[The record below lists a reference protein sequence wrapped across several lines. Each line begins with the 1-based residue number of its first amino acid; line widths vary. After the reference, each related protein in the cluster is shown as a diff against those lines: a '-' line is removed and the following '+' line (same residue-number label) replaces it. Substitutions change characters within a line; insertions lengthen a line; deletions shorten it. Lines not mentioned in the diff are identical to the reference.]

1 MFIIRYTCHNNICL
15 YICMYNVKLY
25 FIRELL
31 ILYKI
36 NSFNN
41 ISHKRVLLNFIK
53 LIYFPTDAC

>member
-15 YICMYNVKLY
+15 YIWMYNVKLY
-25 FIRELL
+25 FIRDLL

-41 ISHKRVLLNFIK
+41 ISRTRELLNFIK
-53 LIYFPTDAC
+53 LIYFHNESY

>member
-1 MFIIRYTCHNNICL
+1 
-15 YICMYNVKLY
+15 MYNVKLY
-25 FIRELL
+25 FIRDLL

-41 ISHKRVLLNFIK
+41 ISHKRELLNFIK